1 MVAVL
6 RKQGWMQAG
15 TASLKSLRLVKGLTE
30 RVVMLCLCGIVF
42 VFWAGCGA
50 LEPMDEPE
58 VTDLQLT
65 VDTLKASVRD
75 AQRTA
80 SELRKELEASRR
92 DLAEAQVA
100 RAQLEGRVR
109 EAERRLGESKQ
120 VIDLQREELASARTE
135 RERHSRS
142 SVLMQSQLKQ
152 LQKKLARFGKLG
164 EEGQPSGPSP
174 ANGPSQKAQ
183 KAMMVPTQTTSP
195 SHPLPERNMSVT
207 PTTLVRVPRMRDSSY
222 DRGAGEHESR
232 YVTVKAGDT
241 LWRIAHRYQVNVD
254 RLRATNQLTG
264 NRIEIGQALRL
275 PESRTEDV
283 SVTPTP

>member
-1 MVAVL
+1 MTL
-6 RKQGWMQAG
+6 REQDSLQD
-15 TASLKSLRLVKGLTE
+15 TSASLQYLRLVRELSE
-30 RVVMLCLCGIVF
+30 QVVTCCLLGMMCA
-42 VFWAGCGA
+42 FWAGCGA

-80 SELRKELEASRR
+80 SDLRKELEASRQN
-92 DLAEAQVA
+92 LAEAQVA

-109 EAERRLGESKQ
+109 EAERRLAESKQ

-135 RERHSRS
+135 RERLSRS

-152 LQKKLARFGKLG
+152 LQKQLSKVGKPG
-164 EEGQPSGPSP
+164 DEGQPSGPSP
-174 ANGPSQKAQ
+174 ANGPSRKTQ

-195 SHPLPERNMSVT
+195 PRSLPERNMPAT
-207 PTTLVRVPRMRDSSY
+207 PVTLVRVPQMRDSSY
-222 DRGAGEHESR
+222 DRRPGDQESR
-232 YVTVKAGDT
+232 YVTVKPGET
-241 LWRIAHRYQVNVD
+241 LWRIAQRYHVDVD

-275 PESRTEDV
+275 PDSRIEDV
-283 SVTPTP
+283 RVTPTP